1 MLSQHMLLFV
11 WDARKTFFHW
21 IYDQNQKCNEDL
33 SKIHVNEVKHGSNFF
48 PENLVSKILN
58 FWTQKY
64 STNIAVAVGDHGEL
78 IIPMAYLCLTPNSRI
93 FQEIPQKPFRTP
105 NGP

>member
-21 IYDQNQKCNEDL
+21 IYDQTQKFNEDL
-33 SKIHVNEVKHGSNFF
+33 SKIHVKEVKHGSNFF
-48 PENLVSKILN
+48 PENLVSKISN

-64 STNIAVAVGDHGEL
+64 PTIIAVTVGDHGEL
-78 IIPMAYLCLTPNSRI
+78 IIPMAYLTAEYLRKFRRSRLGHLMVGR
-93 FQEIPQKPFRTP
+93 FV
-105 NGP
+105 